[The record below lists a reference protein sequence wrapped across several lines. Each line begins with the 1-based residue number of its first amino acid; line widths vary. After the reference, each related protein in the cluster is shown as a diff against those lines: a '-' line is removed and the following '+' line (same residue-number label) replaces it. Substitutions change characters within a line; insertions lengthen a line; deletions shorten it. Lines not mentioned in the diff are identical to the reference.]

1 VAPMRRRLVPAILA
15 CGALIAAACSAGGAE
30 RSVQVRGSGSTST
43 SSSSSTTSSTGATST
58 STTGASSTTTTTA
71 PTPGAPLSI
80 VQLGDSIASGEG
92 TLYGYTYDQS
102 SMDWTGGDINVTWPG
117 PYPLCHDS
125 PDAYGNLVATHLGT
139 PDFLQLACTGAT
151 FAAGIT
157 TPELDDGT
165 QMSPAQFGNW
175 DDMTDLNEM
184 YDAANPDLVM
194 ITLGADD
201 VKFVDI
207 VEACI
212 KNGYEYYFDLADLE
226 CTSSNPGSTIENDFT
241 DFLPTLTK
249 NYKTLLTWIEER
261 AQTNDAPMPKVVVT
275 NYPDPL
281 PPNGAKCPDT
291 SWLYPKQTRYLSSLV
306 GQMNDTI
313 ESALPTGSSDVLLA
327 DISQAYT
334 PQGSSHIWCTD
345 DPWAYGL
352 SIYHVTDPDSF
363 DSQAPFHPTPDGQES
378 IAEHVIP
385 VVRQLFSG

>member
-1 VAPMRRRLVPAILA
+1 
-15 CGALIAAACSAGGAE
+15 
-30 RSVQVRGSGSTST
+30 
-43 SSSSSTTSSTGATST
+43 
-58 STTGASSTTTTTA
+58 
-71 PTPGAPLSI
+71 
-80 VQLGDSIASGEG
+80 
-92 TLYGYTYDQS
+92 
-102 SMDWTGGDINVTWPG
+102 
-117 PYPLCHDS
+117 
-125 PDAYGNLVATHLGT
+125 
-139 PDFLQLACTGAT
+139 
-151 FAAGIT
+151 
-157 TPELDDGT
+157 
-165 QMSPAQFGNW
+165 
-175 DDMTDLNEM
+175 
-184 YDAANPDLVM
+184 M

-201 VKFVDI
+201 LKFVDI

-291 SWLYPKQTRYLSSLV
+291 SWLYPKQTKYLSSLV

-313 ESALPTGSSDVLLA
+313 QSSMPTGSSDVLLA